1 MNLRSVG
8 SQSGQAVIESVL
20 LIFVIVSL
28 VMLVKN
34 GLGSKEV
41 VKKIFYSPWNN
52 IAGMAENGVW
62 GSANENRSL
71 HPGTFRR
78 VRSNRTDD

>member
-1 MNLRSVG
+1 MSPRSINP
-8 SQSGQAVIESVL
+8 QSGQAVIESVL

-41 VKKIFYSPWNN
+41 VKKIFHSPWSN

-62 GSANENRSL
+62 GSVKDTRPM

-78 VRSNRTDD
+78 VRSNRTGD

>member
-1 MNLRSVG
+1 MKQISNQ
-8 SQSGQAVIESVL
+8 SQKGQAVIESVV
-20 LIFVIVSL
+20 LIFVIISL

-34 GLGSKEV
+34 GLGSKQF
-41 VKKIFYSPWNN
+41 VKKIFHSPWSN

-62 GSANENRSL
+62 GGATENRPV

-78 VRSNRTDD
+78 VRSNVTDN